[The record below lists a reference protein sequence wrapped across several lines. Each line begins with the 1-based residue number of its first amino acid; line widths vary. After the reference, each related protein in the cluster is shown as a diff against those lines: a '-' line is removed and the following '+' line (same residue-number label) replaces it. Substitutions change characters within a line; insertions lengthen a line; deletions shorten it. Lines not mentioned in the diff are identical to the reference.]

1 MMKTIIK
8 IVSASVVLALL
19 AFGSGSGDAIAQ
31 QYGLGAGGQSGAA
44 RIASAVIDR
53 WAAAYTANDT
63 ELVVRNYTPDAI
75 LLGTSSPLSLGTEG
89 VRKYFSRIPGSGNNV
104 VVTER
109 RLVVLADGVVQ
120 ATGFYEFTLNY
131 TGKPVQVP
139 GRFTMIIVK
148 RGNDWLI
155 EHHHSSPIPKP

>member
-1 MMKTIIK
+1 MARFATGAFL
-8 IVSASVVLALL
+8 VALL
-19 AFGSGSGDAIAQ
+19 ALVPTVAGGESGS
-31 QYGLGAGGQSGAA
+31 A

-63 ELVVRNYTPDAI
+63 EAVVRNYTPDAI
-75 LLGTSSPLSLGTEG
+75 LLGTSSPISEGTEAI
-89 VRKYFSRIPGSGNNV
+89 RKYFSRVPGSGNKV
-104 VVTER
+104 VIGER
-109 RLVVLADGVVQ
+109 RMVVLADGVVQ

-155 EHHHSSPIPKP
+155 EHHHSSPIPKS